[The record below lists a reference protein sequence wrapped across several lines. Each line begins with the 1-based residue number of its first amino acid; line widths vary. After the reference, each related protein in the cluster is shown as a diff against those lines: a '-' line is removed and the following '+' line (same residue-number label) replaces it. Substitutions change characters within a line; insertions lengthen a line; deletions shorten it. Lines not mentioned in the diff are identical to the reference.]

1 MTPIARYRR
10 AEFTPAGRAMKKL
23 LVGCLVILV
32 LGAIVVGVGSYF
44 LYRAASPLIQDARS
58 YYEGMSQLSEL
69 DRKIENTDA
78 HTPPASGEL
87 TAAQVQR
94 FVRVQQHV
102 RKALGQR
109 MTEIEEKYRHLKANS
124 ESSVPVAMTDL
135 LSGLRDITGVYVDA
149 RRYQVEALNA
159 ERFSQPEYE
168 WVRDR
173 VFQAGGMEVTSRI
186 DVEKLAEAVRRG
198 TGIED
203 IGTDRLPRPN
213 VPARN
218 RELVKP
224 YVDQMD
230 DWIPL
235 VFFGL

>member
-1 MTPIARYRR
+1 
-10 AEFTPAGRAMKKL
+10 MKKL

-32 LGAIVVGVGSYF
+32 LGGIVVAVGSYI
-44 LYRAASPLIQDARS
+44 LYRAASPLIQDARN
-58 YYEGMSQLSEL
+58 YYEGMSQLPEIE
-69 DRKIENTDA
+69 RQIENTSA

-87 TAAQVQR
+87 TEDQVER
-94 FVRVQQHV
+94 FVRVQQHM
-102 RKALGQR
+102 RKSLGQR
-109 MTEIEEKYRHLKANS
+109 MTAIEEKYKHLKANS
-124 ESSVPVAMTDL
+124 DSNVQVGITDL
-135 LSGLRDITGVYVDA
+135 LSGLRDITNIYVDA

-159 ERFSQPEYE
+159 ERFSQEEYS

-173 VFQAGGMEVTSRI
+173 MFQAAGMEVGSRI
-186 DVEKLAEAVRRG
+186 DVEKLEEAVRRG

-203 IGTDRLPRPN
+203 IRADRLPRPN

-224 YVDQMD
+224 YLDRMD
-230 DWIPL
+230 EWIPF